1 MIFQRYKKLTKAS
14 ITSIASCVS
23 TCQRDVVNLLAVRIM
38 QCINLKK
45 KQFQGSVSFI
55 DLKVQFLRVI
65 AYVRCQVVEE
75 KVSITTFLISI
86 EDIVLSTGIK
96 T

>member
-14 ITSIASCVS
+14 ITSCVS
-23 TCQRDVVNLLAVRIM
+23 ICQRDVVNPLAVRIM

-65 AYVRCQVVEE
+65 AYVLCQVVEE